1 MTYALDVHTVTKNYG
16 SVRAVDALSMH
27 VDAGTLTCLIGPN
40 GAGKSTTMRMLAGL
54 QQPDAGRIVVAG
66 QDVTADLEARKRLTG
81 MTPQDLAMFDYLT
94 GEESLDLV
102 ARLRGVDQADA
113 EQRAARWFTITGLE
127 AARGRLVHTYSGGM
141 KRKLAVAA
149 AMIAEPPLVILDE
162 SFTGLDPESTHA
174 LRLELRAY
182 CDRGGAVLL
191 SSHILDMVQAIADAV
206 VVVARGTAVARL
218 DSAALDELGHD
229 EQTSLA
235 ARYLALTQPNALDD
249 RTL

>member
-1 MTYALDVHTVTKNYG
+1 MTLALDVRDVTKTYG
-16 SVRAVDALSMH
+16 RVRAVDALSMH
-27 VDAGTLTCLIGPN
+27 VEAGSLTCLIGPN

-54 QQPDAGRIVVAG
+54 QQPDEGAIAIAG
-66 QDVTADLEARKRLTG
+66 QSVTDDLEARKRLTG

-94 GEESLDLV
+94 GAESLDLV
-102 ARLRGVDQADA
+102 ARLRGVERTQAS
-113 EQRAARWFTITGLE
+113 ERAARWFQITGLE
-127 AARGRLVHTYSGGM
+127 EASGRLVHTYSGGM

-206 VVVARGTAVARL
+206 IVIARGTQVARL
-218 DSAALDELGHD
+218 DRATLDELGHD

-235 ARYLALTQPNALDD
+235 ARYLALTQAPATDG
-249 RTL
+249 

>member
-1 MTYALDVHTVTKNYG
+1 
-16 SVRAVDALSMH
+16 
-27 VDAGTLTCLIGPN
+27 
-40 GAGKSTTMRMLAGL
+40 
-54 QQPDAGRIVVAG
+54 
-66 QDVTADLEARKRLTG
+66 
-81 MTPQDLAMFDYLT
+81 MFDYLT
-94 GEESLDLV
+94 GAESLDLV
-102 ARLRGVDQADA
+102 ARLRGVERTQAS
-113 EQRAARWFTITGLE
+113 ERAARWFQITGLE
-127 AARGRLVHTYSGGM
+127 EASGRLVHTYSGGM

-206 VVVARGTAVARL
+206 IVIARGTQVARL
-218 DSAALDELGHD
+218 DRATLDELGHD

-235 ARYLALTQPNALDD
+235 ARYLALTQAPATDG
-249 RTL
+249 